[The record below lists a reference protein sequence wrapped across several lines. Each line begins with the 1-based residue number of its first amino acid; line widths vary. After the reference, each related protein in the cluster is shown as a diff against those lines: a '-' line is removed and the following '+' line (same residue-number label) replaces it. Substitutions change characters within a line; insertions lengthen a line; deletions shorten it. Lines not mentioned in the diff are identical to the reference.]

1 MEIILR
7 FLLSVLIIS
16 ALLLILPGIKTTRFY
31 CAIVAAI
38 PITIINM
45 LISPVFAAS
54 DVLITALGF
63 GLLIVV
69 LDAVVLWLLGLVLRG
84 LKVDGFGWA
93 FVFAIILSLIIYI
106 VELIFDTGYFE
117 VMAS

>member
-1 MEIILR
+1 MEMILQ

-16 ALLLILPGIKTTRFY
+16 ALLLLLPGIKTTKFY

-45 LISPVFAAS
+45 LISPAFACC
-54 DVLITALGF
+54 DLLITALGF

-69 LDAVVLWLLGLVLRG
+69 VDAVVLWLLGKLLRG

-93 FVFAIILSLIIYI
+93 FVFALILSLIIYL
-106 VELIFDTGYFE
+106 VELIFDAGYFE